1 MRSELAS
8 ECRTGYGA
16 LQVSNLGG
24 VPTRRVNSRGPGLEE
39 ALAMA
44 MVNSSPTSA
53 KGETPNFAAV
63 VFARL

>member
-1 MRSELAS
+1 MGRCRCRIWGAS
-8 ECRTGYGA
+8 
-16 LQVSNLGG
+16 
-24 VPTRRVNSRGPGLEE
+24 PTRRVNSRGPGLEE